1 MLRGDTGLSGE
12 RILKHMSKQLK
23 FGQDARQSILNGVNI
38 LANAVITTLGPKGR
52 NVAIDK
58 KWGGPTV
65 LHDGVSVAKEI
76 ELQDPY
82 ENMGAQLIKEAASK
96 TNDIAGDGTTTA
108 TVLAQA
114 IVQKGLQNVTAGANP
129 MIIRKGLE
137 KGLKVVI
144 EELDKMK
151 KEIKSNDQESIE
163 QVATIS
169 ASDPEIGKIIAES
182 MVKFKDGLITAEEG
196 KGMTLDTKETS
207 GMEFDQGFLS
217 AYFATNTETM
227 EALVDNPYIVLTDKK
242 ISSLQE
248 FLPFLEKLVKLTKNI
263 VIIADD
269 IDSEALAALVVN
281 KIRGTFNILAVKAPG
296 FGDRRKA
303 MLEDIAVLTGGM
315 VIAEDLGIKFDTAE
329 PQEYCGHADSVTSN
343 KDKTTI
349 IGGAGSE
356 ADIKARVSQLRAQ
369 LSKADSDYDKEKFQE
384 RIAKLV
390 GGAIVI
396 QVGGATEVEMKER
409 LERVKDAIE
418 ATKAA
423 VEEGILPGG
432 GIALLKA
439 SLKLDSIKTDSAEEQ
454 VGIDILKYALEQPV
468 RMLAQNS
475 GEDGGY
481 IFNLIKDKVSAD
493 SKSDYGYNAA
503 TGKMGSMIAAGILD
517 PAKVTKS
524 ALTNAVSVGQ
534 MILTTDVL
542 ITDAPEAKSGSPVP
556 DMSGMGGM
564 GGMM

>member
-1 MLRGDTGLSGE
+1 
-12 RILKHMSKQLK
+12 MSKQLK
-23 FGQDARQSILNGVNI
+23 FGQDARESILKGVNT

-114 IVQKGLQNVTAGANP
+114 IVNKGLQNVTAGANP

-137 KGLKVVI
+137 KGLKAVI

-151 KEIKSNDQESIE
+151 KEIKSNDQASIE

-169 ASDPEIGKIIAES
+169 AGDSEIGKIIAES
-182 MVKFKDGLITAEEG
+182 MVKIGKDGLITAEEG
-196 KGMTLDTKETS
+196 KGMALDTKETS

-227 EALVDNPYIVLTDKK
+227 EATIENPYIVLTDKK

-269 IDSEALAALVVN
+269 IDGEALAALVVN

-303 MLEDIAVLTGGM
+303 MLEDISVLTGGT
-315 VIAEDLGIKFDTAE
+315 VISEDLGIKFDTAE
-329 PQEYCGHADSVTSN
+329 PAEYCGHADSVTSD
-343 KDKTTI
+343 KDKTRI
-349 IGGAGSE
+349 IGGSGSQGE
-356 ADIKARVSQLRAQ
+356 IKARVSQLRAQ
-369 LSKADSDYDKEKFQE
+369 LSKTTSDYDKEKFQE

-432 GIALLKA
+432 GVALLKA

-454 VGIDILKYALEQPV
+454 VGIDILKYTLEQPV

-503 TGKMGSMIAAGILD
+503 TGKMGSMISAGILD

-542 ITDAPEAKSGSPVP
+542 ITDAPEAKSSNPMP

-564 GGMM
+564 M

>member
-1 MLRGDTGLSGE
+1 MA
-12 RILKHMSKQLK
+12 KQLK
-23 FGQDARQSILNGVNI
+23 FGQSARQSLLNGINI
-38 LANAVITTLGPKGR
+38 LADAVITTLGPKGR
-52 NVAIDK
+52 NVAIDQ
-58 KWGGPTV
+58 KWGGPKV
-65 LHDGVSVAKEI
+65 IHDGVSVAKEI
-76 ELQDPY
+76 ELENPY

-108 TVLAQA
+108 TLLAQA
-114 IVQKGLQNVTAGANP
+114 IANKGMQNVTAGSNP
-129 MIIRKGLE
+129 MIIRRGLE
-137 KGLKVVI
+137 KGLEVVLS
-144 EELDKMK
+144 ELDQMK
-151 KEIKSNDQESIE
+151 KEIKSDDQESIE

-169 ASDPEIGKIIAES
+169 AGDPEIGKKIAES
-182 MVKFKDGLITAEEG
+182 MVKIGKDGLITAEEG
-196 KGMTLDTKETS
+196 KGLFLETKETS

-227 EALVDNPYIVLTDKK
+227 EAVVDSPYIVLTDKK

-263 VIIADD
+263 IIIADD
-269 IDSEALAALVVN
+269 IDGEALAALVVN

-303 MLEDIAVLTGGM
+303 MLEDIAVLTGGQ
-315 VIAEDLGIKFDTAE
+315 VISEDLGIKFDTAE
-329 PQEYCGHADSVTSN
+329 PNDYCGRADSVTSD
-343 KDKTTI
+343 KDKTRI
-349 IGGAGSE
+349 IGGAGNQS
-356 ADIKARVSQLRAQ
+356 DVKARVSQLRAQ
-369 LSKADSDYDKEKFQE
+369 LSKTDSDYDKEKFQE

-390 GGAIVI
+390 GGAIVL

-423 VEEGILPGG
+423 VDEGILPGG
-432 GIALLKA
+432 GVALLKA
-439 SLKLDSIKTDSAEEQ
+439 SLKLDSVKTNSAEEQ

-475 GEDGGY
+475 GEDAGY
-481 IFNLIKDKVSAD
+481 IFNLIKDKVVAD
-493 SKSDYGYNAA
+493 PKSDYGYNAA
-503 TGKMGSMIAAGILD
+503 TGKMGSMIKFGILD

-542 ITDAPEAKSGSPVP
+542 ITDAPDKKCNCSTPSPE
-556 DMSGMGGM
+556 GGM
-564 GGMM
+564 GSMDGMM

>member
-1 MLRGDTGLSGE
+1 MA
-12 RILKHMSKQLK
+12 KQLK
-23 FGQDARQSILNGVNI
+23 FGPDARQALLNGINI
-38 LANAVITTLGPKGR
+38 LADAVVTTLGPKGR

-65 LHDGVSVAKEI
+65 IHDGVSVAKEI

-82 ENMGAQLIKEAASK
+82 ENMGAQLLKEAASK

-108 TVLAQA
+108 TLLARA
-114 IVQKGLQNVTAGANP
+114 IVGKGLQNVTAGSNP
-129 MIIRKGLE
+129 MIIRRGLE
-137 KGLKVVI
+137 KGLKAVL
-144 EELDKMK
+144 EQLDSIK
-151 KEIKSNDQESIE
+151 KPIDITDHDSIE

-169 ASDPEIGKIIAES
+169 AADSEIGKKIADAV
-182 MVKFKDGLITAEEG
+182 VKVGKDGLISAEEG
-196 KGMTLDTKETS
+196 KGLFLETKETT
-207 GMEFDQGFLS
+207 GMEFDSGFQS
-217 AYFATNTETM
+217 PYFATNTESM
-227 EALVDNPYIVLTDKK
+227 DAVIDNPYIIITDKK
-242 ISSLQE
+242 ISSIQE
-248 FLPFLEKLVKLTKNI
+248 ILPLLEKVVKLTKNF
-263 VIIADD
+263 VIIAED
-269 IDSEALAALVVN
+269 IDGEALATLVVN
-281 KIRGTFNILAVKAPG
+281 KIRGTFNVLAVKAPG

-303 MLEDIAVLTGGM
+303 MLEDIAVLTGGQ
-315 VIAEDLGIKFDTAE
+315 VISADTGATFENVDPAEF
-329 PQEYCGHADSVTSN
+329 CGRADSVTAD
-343 KDKTTI
+343 KDKTRI
-349 IGGAGSE
+349 IGGQGSAE
-356 ADIKARVSQLRAQ
+356 EIKARVSQIKTQAEK
-369 LSKADSDYDKEKFQE
+369 SASDYDKEKFLE
-384 RIAKLV
+384 RVAKLA
-390 GGAIVI
+390 GGAIVL

-439 SLKLDSIKTDSAEEQ
+439 SLVLENLKSDVAEEQ
-454 VGIDILKYALEQPV
+454 IGINILKDSLEQPV

-475 GEDGGY
+475 GEDAGY
-481 IFNLIKDKVSAD
+481 IFNKIKEYMVANPT
-493 SKSDYGYNAA
+493 SDYGYNAA
-503 TGKMGSMIAAGILD
+503 TGAMGSMFEFGILD

-542 ITDAPEAKSGSPVP
+542 ITEAVDKKCSCSSAGAG

>member
-1 MLRGDTGLSGE
+1 
-12 RILKHMSKQLK
+12 MSKQLK

-38 LANAVITTLGPKGR
+38 LANAVTTTLGPKGR

-58 KWGGPTV
+58 KYGGPVV

-114 IVQKGLQNVTAGANP
+114 IVNKGIQNVTAGANP

-137 KGLKVVI
+137 KGLNAVI
-144 EELDKMK
+144 KELDLMK
-151 KEIKSNDQESIE
+151 KEIKADDQESIE

-169 ASDPEIGKIIAES
+169 AGDSEIGKKIAES
-182 MVKFKDGLITAEEG
+182 MIKIGKDGLITAEEG
-196 KGMTLDTKETS
+196 KGLNLETKETS

-217 AYFATNTETM
+217 AYFATNTESM
-227 EALVDNPYIVLTDKK
+227 EALVENPYIVLTDKK

-269 IDSEALAALVVN
+269 IDGEALAALVVN

-303 MLEDIAVLTGGM
+303 MLEDVAVLTGGQ
-315 VIAEDLGIKFDTAE
+315 VISEDLGVKFDTID
-329 PQEYCGHADSVTSN
+329 PSDYCGHADSVTAD
-343 KDKTTI
+343 KDKTRI
-349 IGGAGSE
+349 IGGAGSD
-356 ADIKARVSQLRAQ
+356 ADVKARVSQLRAQ
-369 LSKADSDYDKEKFQE
+369 LSKTDSDYDKEKFQE

-432 GIALLKA
+432 GVALLKA
-439 SLKLDSIKTDSAEEQ
+439 SLKLDAVKADSVEEQ
-454 VGIDILKYALEQPV
+454 VGLDILRYALEQPV

-475 GEDGGY
+475 GEDAGY
-481 IFNLIKDKVSAD
+481 IFNLIKDKVKDD

-503 TGKMGSMIAAGILD
+503 TGKLGSMVSAGILD

-542 ITDAPEAKSGSPVP
+542 ITDAPEKSPQANPSA
-556 DMSGMGGM
+556 MGGM
-564 GGMM
+564 DGMM

>member
-1 MLRGDTGLSGE
+1 
-12 RILKHMSKQLK
+12 MSKQLK
-23 FGQDARQSILNGVNI
+23 FGADARQSILNGVNI

>member
-1 MLRGDTGLSGE
+1 MA
-12 RILKHMSKQLK
+12 KQLK
-23 FGQDARQSILNGVNI
+23 FGAQARQSLLNGINI
-38 LANAVITTLGPKGR
+38 LSDAVITTLGPKGR

-58 KWGGPTV
+58 KWGGPSV

-76 ELQDPY
+76 ELEDPY

-96 TNDIAGDGTTTA
+96 TNDVAGDGTTTA

-114 IVQKGLQNVTAGANP
+114 ITNKGLQNVAAGANP
-129 MIIRKGLE
+129 MIIRRGLE
-137 KGLKVVI
+137 KGLEAVLA
-144 EELDKMK
+144 ELDKMK
-151 KEIKSNDQESIE
+151 KEIKPNDQDSIE

-169 ASDPEIGKIIAES
+169 AGSEEIGKIIAQS
-182 MVKFKDGLITAEEG
+182 MVKIGKDGLITAEEG
-196 KGMTLDTKETS
+196 KGLFLETKETS

-217 AYFATNTETM
+217 PYFATNTETM
-227 EALVDNPYIVLTDKK
+227 EALIENPYIVITDKK
-242 ISSLQE
+242 IGSIQE
-248 FLPFLEKLVKLTKNI
+248 ILPFLEKLVKLTKNF

-269 IDSEALAALVVN
+269 IDGEALATLIVN
-281 KIRGTFNILAVKAPG
+281 KIKGTFNVLAVKAPG

-303 MLEDIAVLTGGM
+303 MLEDIAVLTGGQ
-315 VIAEDLGIKFDTAE
+315 VISDDLGIKFDTAE
-329 PQEYCGHADSVTSN
+329 PADYCGRADSVTSD
-343 KDKTTI
+343 KDKTRI
-349 IGGAGSE
+349 IGGAGSQG
-356 ADIKARVSQLRAQ
+356 DIKSRVSQLRAQ
-369 LSKADSDYDKEKFQE
+369 LSKTDSDYDKEKFQE

-423 VEEGILPGG
+423 VDEGILPGG
-432 GIALLKA
+432 GVALLKA
-439 SLKLDSIKTDSAEEQ
+439 SLKLDSIKTDNAEEQ
-454 VGIDILKYALEQPV
+454 VGIDILKYALEQPI

-475 GEDGGY
+475 GEDAGY
-481 IFNLIKDKVSAD
+481 IFNLIKDKVSKD

-503 TGKMGSMIAAGILD
+503 TGRMESMIEAGILD

-542 ITDAPEAKSGSPVP
+542 ITDVPEAKSSPTP

>member
-1 MLRGDTGLSGE
+1 MA
-12 RILKHMSKQLK
+12 KQLK
-23 FGQDARQSILNGVNI
+23 FGQNARQSLLNGINI
-38 LANAVITTLGPKGR
+38 LANAVVTTLGPKGR

-65 LHDGVSVAKEI
+65 IHDGVSVAKEI
-76 ELQDPY
+76 ELKDPY

-108 TVLAQA
+108 TLLAQA
-114 IVQKGLQNVTAGANP
+114 IVNKGLQNVAAGANP
-129 MIIRKGLE
+129 MIVRKGLE
-137 KGLKVVI
+137 KGLKAVI
-144 EELDKMK
+144 EKLDEMK
-151 KEIKSNDQESIE
+151 KEIKIDDKASIE

-169 ASDPEIGKIIAES
+169 SGDTEIGTKIADAV
-182 MVKFKDGLITAEEG
+182 VKVGRDGLITAEEG
-196 KGMTLDTKETS
+196 KGLGLETKETS

-227 EALVDNPYIVLTDKK
+227 EALIERPYIIITDKK

-248 FLPFLEKLVKLTKNI
+248 ILPFLEKLVKLTKNF

-269 IDSEALAALVVN
+269 VDGEALATLVVN
-281 KIRGTFNILAVKAPG
+281 KLRGTFNVLAVKAPG

-303 MLEDIAVLTGGM
+303 MLEDIAVLTGGQ
-315 VIAEDLGIKFDTAE
+315 VISEDTGAKFDTIE
-329 PQEYCGHADSVTSN
+329 PQEYCGQADSVTSD
-343 KDKTTI
+343 KDKTRI
-349 IGGAGSE
+349 LGGKGSE
-356 ADIKARVSQLRAQ
+356 TEVKARVNQLRTQ
-369 LSKADSDYDKEKFQE
+369 MDKSTSDYDKEKMQE
-384 RIAKLV
+384 RIAKLA
-390 GGAIVI
+390 GGAIVL

-432 GIALLKA
+432 GVALLKA
-439 SLKLDSIKTDSAEEQ
+439 SLVLDSINPEAEEEK
-454 VGIDILKYALEQPV
+454 VGVRILRSALEQPL

-475 GEDGGY
+475 GEDSGY
-481 IFNLIKDKVSAD
+481 ILNKVKEAIDAD
-493 SKSDYGYNAA
+493 PNTDVGYNASN
-503 TGKMGSMIAAGILD
+503 GKIESMSKAGILD

-524 ALTNAVSVGQ
+524 ALTNAVSVGT

-542 ITDAPEAKSGSPVP
+542 ITDIPEKSKGPEMP
-556 DMSGMGGM
+556 QGMGGM
-564 GGMM
+564 GGMDGMM